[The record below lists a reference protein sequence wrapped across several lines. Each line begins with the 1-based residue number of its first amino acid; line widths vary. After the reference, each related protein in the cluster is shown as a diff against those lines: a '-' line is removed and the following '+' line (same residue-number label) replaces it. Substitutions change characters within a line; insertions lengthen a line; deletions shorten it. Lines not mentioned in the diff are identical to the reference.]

1 MFPRLPFHHRLL
13 GLLCTLGLIFVIL
26 PISGLAQGIPPIHPT
41 VMPPIIE
48 PPIGRPPIFAGVEV
62 QLHSVEA
69 TIEGSIAAVHV
80 TQRFHN
86 RTQQTLEGAFVF
98 PLPAD
103 AAIGDFQMTVDGQ
116 VLEGKLYKA
125 EEARRIYEEIVRS
138 QRDPALLEY
147 LGQGL
152 FQASVF
158 PIPAG
163 ATRVVELTY
172 RQVLSLEN
180 SLYRFA
186 VPLGRGSGQTPPTS
200 MALSVDLHDQPGL
213 RTIYS
218 PSHNVSIS
226 REDDDRALIG
236 FETKDAAEMRDFV
249 LYFGTDGSA
258 IGLDL
263 LSYKPSGEDG
273 FFLLLAAP
281 SLKAAGQEVIARD
294 IVLVLDVS
302 GSMQGE
308 KIVQAREAARFVVE
322 NLNPEDRFNLISFS
336 TGTEWWQSELQPV
349 NEDTRRD
356 ALRWID
362 RLLANGSTDINR
374 ALLEALGQLELS
386 TRSTSEERG
395 RPAYVLFMTDGL
407 PTQGEQDPGRIV
419 ANAERNAPRDR
430 TLRLFTFGVGYDVNT
445 DLLDTVSRNLGGRS
459 TYVRPEEAID
469 EAVSAFYAGISTPV
483 LSDVSI
489 TVEGAQISDT
499 YPYPL
504 PDLFAGEQLV
514 WAGRYKGGGAVTVI
528 LRGSVNGEE
537 RSFRY
542 DDLSLVERGG
552 ESATARLWATRKIG
566 ALLSEV
572 RRSGANQ
579 EIIDAIVDLSLTY
592 GIVTPYTSYLVL
604 EPGMEVPRPMGAA
617 VPSMQMQPGAAPDV
631 RSMRQSAEAAV
642 AASVAEEAAA
652 DAVGMSAVEGSIARA
667 ELETA
672 KTVQERGGVRYLAG
686 KSFVQQGWATT
697 AQGETVPF
705 WVDTLYEETM
715 ATRTL
720 VFGSDAYFTSAADR
734 AVAPWLSLSPEM
746 ILVIDGEAI
755 RVTTREDGASTS
767 SLPTPIPAPTSAEE
781 PESRGFWQRFADFF
795 DRLFGR

>member
-1 MFPRLPFHHRLL
+1 MFPRLSFRHSLL
-13 GLLCTLGLIFVIL
+13 GFLFVLGLILAISPF
-26 PISGLAQGIPPIHPT
+26 SGLAQGTPPIRPT
-41 VMPPIIE
+41 VFPPIIE
-48 PPIGRPPIFAGVEV
+48 PPIGLPPLWTGVEV

-69 TIEGSIAAVHV
+69 RIEGSVAAVHV
-80 TQRFHN
+80 TQRFRN
-86 RTQQTLEGAFVF
+86 PTQQTLEGTFVF

-103 AAIGDFQMTVDGQ
+103 AAIGDFQMMVDGQ

-172 RQVLSLEN
+172 RQVLSLEDG
-180 SLYRFA
+180 LYRFV
-186 VPLGRGSGQTPPTS
+186 VPLGRGSGQTPPTN
-200 MALSVDLHDQPGL
+200 MALSVDLRDQPGL

-236 FETKDAAEMRDFV
+236 FETGDAAEMRDFV
-249 LYFGTDGSA
+249 LYFGTDDSA

-263 LSYKPSGEDG
+263 LSYRPSREDG

-281 SLKAAGQEVIARD
+281 GLKAAGQEIIARD

-308 KIVQAREAARFVVE
+308 KIVQARDAARFVVE
-322 NLNPEDRFNLISFS
+322 NLNAEDRFNLISFS
-336 TGTEWWQSELQPV
+336 TGTEWWESGLQPV
-349 NEDTRRD
+349 TAETRRA

-386 TRSTSEERG
+386 SAAAREERG

-407 PTQGEQDPGRIV
+407 PTQGEQNPDRIV
-419 ANAERNAPRDR
+419 ANAEQNAPRDR

-489 TVEGAQISDT
+489 TVQGAQINDS

-514 WAGRYKGGGAVTVI
+514 WAGRYKDGGAVTVI

-537 RSFRY
+537 RTFHY
-542 DDLSLVERGG
+542 EDLSLVERGG
-552 ESATARLWATRKIG
+552 ESAVARLWATRKIG

-604 EPGMEVPRPMGAA
+604 EPGMNVPGRAGAA
-617 VPSMQMQPGAAPDV
+617 APELRVQPSSAPDV

-652 DAVGMSAVEGSIARA
+652 DAVGMSAVESSIVRA
-667 ELETA
+667 ELESA
-672 KTVQERGGVRYLAG
+672 QTVQDRGGVRYLAG
-686 KSFVQQGWATT
+686 KSFVQQGWTTT
-697 AQGETVPF
+697 AQGETVPL

-715 ATRTL
+715 STRTL
-720 VFGSDAYFTSAADR
+720 IFGSDLYFASAADR
-734 AVAPWLSLSPEM
+734 AVAQWLSLSPEM
-746 ILVIDGEAI
+746 ILVIDGAAI
-755 RVTTREDGASTS
+755 RVTTHEEGATTS
-767 SLPTPIPAPTSAEE
+767 PLATPIPAVEE
-781 PESRGFWQRFADFF
+781 LESRGLWQRFTDFL
-795 DRLFGR
+795 DELFGW